1 MEFGI
6 EEEEVTSLQ
15 RRHIRHGLVGDWGGG
30 MKRRKIEGMGSS
42 GDWGRGM
49 KRRKIEGMKHRKS
62 WRHVRAAQGRGV
74 E

>member
-49 KRRKIEGMKHRKS
+49 NM
-62 WRHVRAAQGRGV
+62 
-74 E
+74 